1 VLYNEDQ
8 AMHCSLARAGL
19 RFWADPAVLI
29 VNWRQAAS
37 MSSANQGKCFRAQY
51 HVMLK
56 ARAGDDRL
64 TYRSDIAERLWDVAA
79 ASSSVLDW
87 ETADASADLAFQLA
101 GVPHSQ
107 SRLFRA
113 LCRLRPS
120 VALRIREWLIR
131 LVKPQYRTGYPG
143 WRLR

>member
-1 VLYNEDQ
+1 
-8 AMHCSLARAGL
+8 MHCSLARAGL

-37 MSSANQGKCFRAQY
+37 MSNTNRAKCYRAQY

-56 ARAGDDRL
+56 AKASDNRL
-64 TYRSDIAERLWDVAA
+64 SYRSDIAERLWDVAA

-107 SRLFRA
+107 SGLFRA

-131 LVKPQYRTGYPG
+131 LFKPQYRIGYPG